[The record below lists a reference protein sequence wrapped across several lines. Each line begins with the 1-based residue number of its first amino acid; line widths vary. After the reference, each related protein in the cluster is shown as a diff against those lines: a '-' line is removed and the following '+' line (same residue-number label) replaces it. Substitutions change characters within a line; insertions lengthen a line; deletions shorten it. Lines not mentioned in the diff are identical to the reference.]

1 MSARREDGHGA
12 VTNLAGEGRS
22 SNGGV
27 DEGGTDRVG
36 AARRPGLGPQGRRP
50 RGGAGRQTD
59 SQAQSQLLD
68 SEALAKRLNVTPRF
82 VRRLVAERRIPF
94 LKVGRSVRFDPT
106 DVDAWLEQAKVGPAL
121 DTAFGNTVGRTG
133 KRWAS

>member
-1 MSARREDGHGA
+1 MSSRTEHGGG
-12 VTNLAGEGRS
+12 VVKCPESEGRRS
-22 SNGGV
+22 SGGNG
-27 DEGGTDRVG
+27 EGGTGRVG
-36 AARRPGLGPQGRRP
+36 AARRPGPGPQGRRP
-50 RGGAGRQTD
+50 REGAGRQTD

-68 SEALAKRLNVTPRF
+68 SEALARRLNVTTRF